1 MSLLAKRVLQVLS
14 PDTNR
19 IILERAQKEV
29 MSSHARPMSRTA
41 PNVVTHSAGGNSS
54 SYAPYAQ
61 LPGFKPNYSL
71 GTEPTRPLLS
81 NTATGKDRV
90 SPWFSVRN
98 RKVHGPQEQPIMPN
112 ENAPSRASGERASRY
127 VPIRG
132 KEQGFGA
139 TRHALFSNDPP
150 EYRTSLKRYS
160 PNSDTLRSYANP
172 RTGQLNSFHRPTA
185 AGVKVEGYKPPPGLD
200 PVAVGV
206 HRPTENVTHRQV
218 YPMSKWQK
226 DLEANQRLDRLG
238 RIANDRM
245 AEKAEAAALKAA
257 ELKASAPVQPS
268 GKPPSDPSSW
278 NAKSKMAD
286 EIGKQAEM
294 GHYQMVLYSKPAGKG
309 NTAVDQAVK
318 AATSAAPVTKNLTDG
333 FGGAGSVFAGAMLGG
348 GAGYIGSDQES
359 RGFGAFAKGAVT
371 GAIGGA
377 LVSGVAARGMISGAA
392 DYAGTFAKNH
402 DLDEASKFFSDNAN
416 RAHMGLESAESRAML
431 FGGGAMLSG
440 AMFGTRRNRA
450 SGINAN
456 RGNRFGG

>member
-71 GTEPTRPLLS
+71 GAEPSRPVPRTKPDESEHFRNQIDFLHSTR
-81 NTATGKDRV
+81 T
-90 SPWFSVRN
+90 
-98 RKVHGPQEQPIMPN
+98 RKSYGPQEQPIPAY
-112 ENAPSRASGERASRY
+112 ENPPSRAGVGRASRY

-139 TRHALFSNDPP
+139 TRHALFSNDLP
-150 EYRTSLKRYS
+150 EHRASLVEYV
-160 PNSDTLRSYANP
+160 PNDLTWDYFRNP

-318 AATSAAPVTKNLTDG
+318 AATSAAPVTRNLTDG

-348 GAGYIGSDQES
+348 GAGYIGSDQE
-359 RGFGAFAKGAVT
+359 
-371 GAIGGA
+371 
-377 LVSGVAARGMISGAA
+377 
-392 DYAGTFAKNH
+392 
-402 DLDEASKFFSDNAN
+402 
-416 RAHMGLESAESRAML
+416 
-431 FGGGAMLSG
+431 
-440 AMFGTRRNRA
+440 
-450 SGINAN
+450 
-456 RGNRFGG
+456 

>member
-1 MSLLAKRVLQVLS
+1 
-14 PDTNR
+14 
-19 IILERAQKEV
+19 
-29 MSSHARPMSRTA
+29 
-41 PNVVTHSAGGNSS
+41 
-54 SYAPYAQ
+54 
-61 LPGFKPNYSL
+61 
-71 GTEPTRPLLS
+71 
-81 NTATGKDRV
+81 
-90 SPWFSVRN
+90 
-98 RKVHGPQEQPIMPN
+98 
-112 ENAPSRASGERASRY
+112 
-127 VPIRG
+127 
-132 KEQGFGA
+132 
-139 TRHALFSNDPP
+139 
-150 EYRTSLKRYS
+150 
-160 PNSDTLRSYANP
+160 
-172 RTGQLNSFHRPTA
+172 
-185 AGVKVEGYKPPPGLD
+185 
-200 PVAVGV
+200 
-206 HRPTENVTHRQV
+206 
-218 YPMSKWQK
+218 MSKWQK

-318 AATSAAPVTKNLTDG
+318 AATGAAPVPRNLTSG
-333 FGGAGSVFAGAMLGG
+333 FGGMGSVFGGAALGG
-348 GAGYIGSDQES
+348 GMGYIGSDPES
-359 RGFGAFAKGAVT
+359 RGFGAFAKGAVAGAVG
-371 GAIGGA
+371 GAI
-377 LVSGVAARGMISGAA
+377 VSGAAARGMISGAA

-402 DLDEASKFFSDNAN
+402 DLDEASQFFSDNAN

-431 FGGGAMLSG
+431 FGAGAMLSG